1 MHQATEIVFQNK
13 DWMTYVYLLIFSSL
27 AIARL
32 LFDQRLYQNTTLFL
46 SRKYLLIYFNREK
59 RNTLTL
65 FQTIMIVPQLLV
77 ISLLFY
83 MIGNFSF
90 PDKFVS
96 EFETYIKILIVVI
109 LYFGLR
115 FLLGLLVSSILNL
128 RKIHNKILYEKTS
141 YFNTIILWILPLL
154 VLSSYAPI
162 HRELNLKLT
171 GILFVV
177 LVAMR
182 YALLIINNKK
192 LILSNLFYF
201 ILYLCTLEIVPLLII
216 SKTTI

>member
-1 MHQATEIVFQNK
+1 
-13 DWMTYVYLLIFSSL
+13 MTYVYLLIFSSL

-77 ISLLFY
+77 ISLLFF